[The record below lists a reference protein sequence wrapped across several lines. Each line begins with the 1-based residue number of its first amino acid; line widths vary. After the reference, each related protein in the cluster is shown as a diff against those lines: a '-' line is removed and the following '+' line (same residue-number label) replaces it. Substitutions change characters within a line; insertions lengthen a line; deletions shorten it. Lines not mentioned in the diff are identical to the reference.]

1 MNIIKEAIGIDVS
14 KDSLTLCFG
23 KMDDKQ
29 NTSIA
34 KSVTFPNT
42 SKGHKQLLDW
52 ALKQSST
59 KPWFVMEATGVYY
72 ENLAYFLSEQ
82 EQQVAVILP
91 NKTKSYTKTLEL
103 KSKTDSIDASALT
116 QFALER
122 QLKTWNIPVEL
133 MRYLKILSREYITI
147 KQMATQVKN
156 QLHAK
161 ESSYKPLNSTINRL
175 REQLR
180 LFDKQL
186 KKIEK
191 QIQKLIDE
199 DPGIKNK
206 IDNIDKV
213 EGLGFMTIVTIVAE
227 TNGFALFDN
236 HKQLTSYCGLDVVHN
251 QSGLK
256 KGKTSISKKGNKFI
270 RTALFLPAMVAARF
284 NPKLKELY
292 TRLLIKKNVK
302 KLALIAVARK
312 LLVLIFTLWKNN
324 SVYVTNYN
332 RKLPLN
338 IR

>member
-1 MNIIKEAIGIDVS
+1 MNTIKEAVVIDVS

-29 NTSIA
+29 NTTISKSI
-34 KSVTFPNT
+34 TFPNT
-42 SKGHKQLLDW
+42 PKGHKQLMTW
-52 ALKQSST
+52 TLKQSSL
-59 KPWFVMEATGVYY
+59 KPWFLMEATGVYY

-82 EQQVAVILP
+82 DQQVAVILP

-122 QLKTWNIPVEL
+122 QLKAWNISSDL
-133 MRYLKILSREYITI
+133 MRTLKMLSREYITI
-147 KQMATQVKN
+147 KHFATQVKN

-161 ESSYKPLNSTINRL
+161 ESSYKPLNSTISRL
-175 REQLR
+175 HEQLR

-186 KKIEK
+186 KRIEK
-191 QIQKLIDE
+191 QIHKLINE
-199 DPGIKNK
+199 DTDLKNK

-227 TNGFALFDN
+227 TNGFALFEN
-236 HKQLTSYCGLDVVHN
+236 HKQLASYSGLDVVHN
-251 QSGLK
+251 QSGLR

-292 TRLLIKKNVK
+292 LRLLIKKNIK

-324 SVYVTNYN
+324 STYIPNYN
-332 RKLPLN
+332 RLLSLN
-338 IR
+338 LR

>member
-1 MNIIKEAIGIDVS
+1 MKIIKEAIGIDVS

-23 KMDDKQ
+23 KIDDSQ
-29 NTSIA
+29 NTSIT
-34 KSVTFPNT
+34 KSVTFTNT
-42 SKGHKQLLDW
+42 ATGHKQLLSW
-52 ALKQSST
+52 ALKQAST
-59 KPWFVMEATGVYY
+59 KPWFLMEATGVYY
-72 ENLAYFLSEQ
+72 ENLAYFLNQ
-82 EQQVAVILP
+82 KEQQVAVILP
-91 NKTKSYTKTLEL
+91 NKTKSYTRTLEL

-122 QLKTWNIPVEL
+122 QLKAWNITGDL
-133 MRYLKILSREYITI
+133 MRSLKALSREYITI
-147 KQMATQVKN
+147 KEMATQVKN

-161 ESSYKPLNSTINRL
+161 ESSYKPLNSTVSRL
-175 REQLR
+175 HEQLR

-191 QIQKLIDE
+191 QIHKLIDD
-199 DPGIKNK
+199 DPDLKNK
-206 IDNIDKV
+206 IENIDKV

-227 TNGFALFDN
+227 TNGFALFEN
-236 HKQLTSYCGLDVVHN
+236 QKQLASYSGLDVVHN

-270 RTALFLPAMVAARF
+270 RAALFLPAMVAARF

-302 KLALIAVARK
+302 KVALIAVARK

-324 SVYVTNYN
+324 SAYISNYN
-332 RKLPLN
+332 RQLSAD

>member
-1 MNIIKEAIGIDVS
+1 MNIIKEAVGTDVS
-14 KDSLTLCFG
+14 KDSVTVCFG
-23 KMDDKQ
+23 SMDDQQ
-29 NTSIA
+29 NITIT

-42 SKGHKQLLDW
+42 PKGHKQFLAW
-52 ALKQSST
+52 VLKQSSL
-59 KPWFVMEATGVYY
+59 KPWFLMEATGVYY

-82 EQQVAVILP
+82 GQQVAVVLP
-91 NKTKSYTKTLEL
+91 NKTKSYAKTLEQ
-103 KSKTDSIDASALT
+103 KSKTDSIDAAALT

-122 QLKTWNIPVEL
+122 QLKAWNIPADL
-133 MRYLKILSREYITI
+133 MRSLKLLSREYITI

-156 QLHAK
+156 QIHAK
-161 ESSYKPLNSTINRL
+161 ESSYKPLNSTISRL
-175 REQLR
+175 HEQLR

-186 KKIEK
+186 KRIEK
-191 QIQKLIDE
+191 QIHKLIDE
-199 DPGIKNK
+199 DPDLKNK

-227 TNGFALFDN
+227 TNGFALFEN
-236 HKQLTSYCGLDVVHN
+236 HKQLASYSGLDVVFN

-292 TRLLIKKNVK
+292 IRLLIKKNVK

-324 SVYVTNYN
+324 SSYMSNYN
-332 RKLPLN
+332 RQLSVN